1 MSSCGGI
8 YSSSS
13 YATMGR
19 VSGAD
24 VSHQRIAEKLVILND
39 RSLGMLTRLY
49 NIKKACA
56 DAKSK
61 PAFLTDRSLDGAIK
75 QIVKKFPV
83 VDTKSNSALFQYV
96 NSMKTDITRNL
107 SLYYYTFADLL
118 DLRDHI
124 LQLLTTMDVAQVQLD
139 ITVNHDVTTAY
150 LNLVVNLI
158 CLMILLSKVEDR
170 RAVLGLFNAAY
181 DLSHGQSEPS
191 FPRLGQMIIDY
202 ENPLKKLAEDLGPLN
217 RLVVSALKSVSTV
230 YIRRNITAEAWR
242 KAEMLSFTANPKQ
255 LLYTAVT
262 EEISGEYLSLD
273 VMDRWIVLCVTV
285 CYSNA
290 LNDPILYNMYQRAL
304 QSGLVIR
311 LFRDEVFHIHTQ
323 LQTFFEALK
332 GFAKKTHDIKE
343 CHAVAVD
350 TSIAIHRERR
360 RFLRGA
366 LKDLCLLLK
375 DQPGLLGPK
384 ALFVWMG
391 LSFSRDE
398 VLWYLRHVDAFVD
411 SDKKKNK
418 RETEEINDK
427 LLPELLFYMNELR
440 LLVTKYEK
448 VISRYYVRYIRG
460 YEAVELRH
468 VVQSLQNLCEEEL
481 IMISSFVSTVTE
493 LNRETTDFPALRLD
507 WFRLQA
513 SLSSACSSF
522 RLSDNKSFASL
533 MNSTVFHLKMIDQ
546 QKEMLRETSDLS
558 LFLLFFLFFVVISTG
573 WCCHFFSFYTKQL
586 ESQLRQCLTLPS
598 QSRYSIAYAFIC
610 SHFVSTLHDMCPEEK
625 IHIVERG
632 LSMCNMILEQL
643 ARETTN
649 VIGRLGEHE
658 MMLSEKL
665 STRECASIIAEAIRP
680 KTGKHATP
688 TIRRMPG
695 EESFRVMRDQ
705 LTLPDK
711 LTTALVELCSAV
723 GYCRE
728 LEVSDHIFA
737 PREFLSV
744 ELERYLGDVLRIT
757 IFKDSQTS
765 EYPRRPSEMLEIL
778 NSQISALQMIDSCVS
793 IDMMKLL
800 TTALL
805 QQSQPTDSQGT
816 DTLTLTYCKWY
827 LEVLLRRA
835 SNCQIVY
842 SDHFE
847 SFIGNSEA
855 LPFAPDQ
862 YTDTYELNCLVQLI
876 GPYGVKHLSE
886 RLIWHVASQI
896 TELNKIVRD
905 NRDALIAARTSFDKP
920 EKMHE
925 IVAQLSGADG
935 RERRNTSNHHQNNP
949 VGGAMESVLQRVTII
964 GEIIAFRDLLHNAL
978 HDVMEQRIPFLLS
991 SLHELNE
998 SMDERDKLPISEM
1011 CAAVGV
1017 TTTVDLALVNAI
1029 RQQAQTQRLTNPE
1042 EHYNISCLLFVFIAI
1057 SLPKLALASSSFFRA
1072 HILASQN
1079 NSHTIPLA
1087 VNNLAGALFTLHEK
1101 NDVVLRMK
1109 EFLALASSGLLQ
1121 ILGTSDAEAMK
1132 EHQSVFI
1139 ILEQLVKNSP
1149 YLSFDL
1155 LESCFPYNLIRTS
1168 YLSCYN
1174 RHE

>member
-1 MSSCGGI
+1 MSSTSGI
-8 YSSSS
+8 YSS
-13 YATMGR
+13 TMGR
-19 VSGAD
+19 ATVDSIN
-24 VSHQRIAEKLVILND
+24 HQRIAEKLIILND

-56 DAKSK
+56 DPKSK
-61 PAFLTDRSLDGAIK
+61 PSFLTDKSLDGAIK
-75 QIVKKFPV
+75 HIVKKFPV
-83 VDTKSNSALFQYV
+83 VDTKSNSYV
-96 NSMKTDITRNL
+96 SSMKTDITRNL

-124 LQLLTTMDVAQVQLD
+124 LQLLTTMDVAQCQLD
-139 ITVNHDVTTAY
+139 ITVNYDLTTAY

-181 DLSHGQSEPS
+181 DLTHGQSEAS

-217 RLVVSALKSVSTV
+217 RLVIAALKSVSTV

-262 EEISGEYLSLD
+262 EEIAGEYLSLD
-273 VMDRWIVLCVTV
+273 DMDRWIVLCVTV
-285 CYSNA
+285 CSSNA

-311 LFRDEVFHIHTQ
+311 LFRDEVFPIHSQ
-323 LQTFFEALK
+323 IQSFFESMK
-332 GFAKKTHDIKE
+332 GFVKKTHDIKE
-343 CHAVAVD
+343 CYAVSLD

-391 LSFSRDE
+391 LSFARDE
-398 VLWYLRHVDAFVD
+398 VSWYLRHVDAFPEPA
-411 SDKKKNK
+411 KKSK
-418 RETEEINDK
+418 RETEDINDK
-427 LLPELLFYMNELR
+427 QLPELLFYMNELR
-440 LLVTKYEK
+440 LLVTKYGY

-460 YEAVELRH
+460 YEAVELRQI
-468 VVQSLQNLCEEEL
+468 VQSLQNLREEDIVVL
-481 IMISSFVSTVTE
+481 SSFVATATE
-493 LNRETTDFPALRLD
+493 LDRESTNFSALRLD

-513 SLSSACSSF
+513 SLSSQRSSF
-522 RLSDNKSFASL
+522 RLLDNKRFASV
-533 MNSTVFHLKMIDQ
+533 MNSTVFHLKMIDLQ
-546 QKEMLRETSDLS
+546 QDMLKETSDLS
-558 LFLLFFLFFVVISTG
+558 IF
-573 WCCHFFSFYTKQL
+573 CFYTRQL
-586 ESQLRQCLTLPS
+586 ETQLRQCLTLPS
-598 QSRYSIAYAFIC
+598 QSRFSISYAFIC
-610 SHFVSTLHDMCPEEK
+610 AHFVSALHDMCPEEK

-643 ARETTN
+643 AREAIS
-649 VIGRLGEHE
+649 VISRLGEHE
-658 MMLSEKL
+658 LMLSEKL
-665 STRECASIIAEAIRP
+665 STRECASIIAEAMRP
-680 KTGKHATP
+680 KTGKHAVT
-688 TIRRMPG
+688 TVRRMPG
-695 EESFRVMRDQ
+695 EESVRIMRDQ

-711 LTTALVELCSAV
+711 LMTALVELCSAV

-728 LEVSDHIFA
+728 LTVSEHIFA
-737 PREFLSV
+737 PREFLCQ
-744 ELERYLGDVLRIT
+744 EMERYLGDVLRT
-757 IFKDSQTS
+757 SLAKDQSG
-765 EYPRRPSEMLEIL
+765 EHPKRPSEMLATL
-778 NSQISALQMIDSCVS
+778 NAQISVLQMVDSCVS

-805 QQSQPTDSQGT
+805 QQTQPMDSQGSE
-816 DTLTLTYCKWY
+816 TLTSIYCKWY

-847 SFIGNSEA
+847 SFISNSEN

-862 YTDTYELNCLVQLI
+862 YTDTHELNCLVQLI

-905 NRDALIAARTSFDKP
+905 NREILQAARTSFDKP
-920 EKMHE
+920 ERMRE
-925 IVAQLSGADG
+925 LVAQLSGADQ
-935 RERRNTSNHHQNNP
+935 RDRRNNSNHHQSSH
-949 VGGAMESVLQRVTII
+949 VGGAMESILQRVTII
-964 GEIIAFRDLLHNAL
+964 GEIIAFRDLLHDAL
-978 HDVMEQRIPFLLS
+978 HDVLELRTPFLLS
-991 SLHELNE
+991 SLHELDA
-998 SMDERDKLPISEM
+998 STDERDKLAISEM
-1011 CAAVGV
+1011 CAAVGSK
-1017 TTTVDLALVNAI
+1017 TTVDLALVNAI
-1029 RQQAQTQRLTNPE
+1029 RAQAQTQRLTNPE

-1057 SLPKLALASSSFFRA
+1057 SLPKLALASTSFFRA

-1087 VNNLAGALFTLHEK
+1087 VNTLAGALFTLHEK
-1101 NDVVLRMK
+1101 NDVVPRMK

-1121 ILGTSDAEAMK
+1121 ILGTPDAEAMK

-1139 ILEQLVKNSP
+1139 ILEQLVKRSH
-1149 YLSFDL
+1149 YLTFDL

>member
-1 MSSCGGI
+1 MSSASGI
-8 YSSSS
+8 YSTTPH
-13 YATMGR
+13 ATMGR
-19 VSGAD
+19 TSAD
-24 VSHQRIAEKLVILND
+24 HISHQRIAEKLIVLND

-56 DAKSK
+56 DPKSK
-61 PAFLTDRSLDGAIK
+61 PAFLTDKSLDGAIK
-75 QIVKKFPV
+75 NIVKKFPV
-83 VDTKSNSALFQYV
+83 VDTKSNSTMFQYV

-124 LQLLTTMDVAQVQLD
+124 LQLLTTMDVAQCQLD
-139 ITVNHDVTTAY
+139 ITVNYDVTTAY

-158 CLMILLSKVEDR
+158 CLMILLSKVDDR

-181 DLSHGQSEPS
+181 DLTHAQSEPS

-202 ENPLKKLAEDLGPLN
+202 ENPLRKLAEDLGPLN
-217 RLVVSALKSVSTV
+217 RLIIAALKSVSALYV
-230 YIRRNITAEAWR
+230 RRNISAEQWR
-242 KAEMLSFTANPKQ
+242 KAELLSFTANPKQ

-262 EEISGEYLSLD
+262 EEIAGEYLSLD
-273 VMDRWIVLCVTV
+273 VMDRWIILCVTV
-285 CYSNA
+285 CSSNA
-290 LNDPILYNMYQRAL
+290 LNDPILYNMYQRAM

-311 LFRDEVFHIHTQ
+311 LFRDEVFPIHSQ
-323 LQTFFEALK
+323 LQAFFESIK
-332 GFAKKTHDIKE
+332 GFAKKTHDIKD
-343 CHAVAVD
+343 CYAVAVD

-391 LSFSRDE
+391 LSYSRDE
-398 VLWYLRHVDAFVD
+398 VLWYLRHVDAFPEPA
-411 SDKKKNK
+411 KKNK
-418 RETEEINDK
+418 RETEDINDK

-440 LLVTKYEK
+440 SLVTKYAP

-460 YEAVELRH
+460 YEAVELRQII
-468 VVQSLQNLCEEEL
+468 QSLQNLREED
-481 IMISSFVSTVTE
+481 MIVMSSFVTAATE
-493 LNRETTDFPALRLD
+493 LDRDSTDFSALRLD

-513 SLSSACSSF
+513 TLSSQRSSF
-522 RLSDNKSFASL
+522 RLLDNKRFASV
-533 MNSTVFHLKMIDQ
+533 MNSTVFHLKMIDLQ
-546 QKEMLRETSDLS
+546 QEMLRETSDLS
-558 LFLLFFLFFVVISTG
+558 IF
-573 WCCHFFSFYTKQL
+573 CFYTKQL
-586 ESQLRQCLTLPS
+586 ENQLRQCLTLPS
-598 QSRYSIAYAFIC
+598 QSRFSISYAFIC
-610 SHFVSTLHDMCPEEK
+610 SHFVFALHDMCPEEK

-632 LSMCNMILEQL
+632 LSLCNMILEQL

-649 VIGRLGEHE
+649 VISRLGEHE
-658 MMLSEKL
+658 MMLFEKL
-665 STRECASIIAEAIRP
+665 STRECAGIIAEVMP
-680 KTGKHATP
+680 QKTGKHAANTV
-688 TIRRMPG
+688 RRMPG
-695 EESFRVMRDQ
+695 EESVRIIRDQ

-728 LEVSDHIFA
+728 LTVSEHIFA
-737 PREFLSV
+737 PREFLCQ
-744 ELERYLGDVLRIT
+744 EMERYLGEVLRESVI
-757 IFKDSQTS
+757 KDTQSG
-765 EYPRRPSEMLEIL
+765 EHPRRPSEMLAIL
-778 NSQISALQMIDSCVS
+778 NAHISVLQMVDSCVS

-805 QQSQPTDSQGT
+805 QQTQPLDSQGSE
-816 DTLTLTYCKWY
+816 TLTSIYCKWY

-847 SFIGNSEA
+847 SFISNSEN
-855 LPFAPDQ
+855 LPFAPEQ
-862 YTDTYELNCLVQLI
+862 YTDTQELNCLAQLI
-876 GPYGVKHLSE
+876 GPYGVKYLSE

-905 NRDALIAARTSFDKP
+905 NRDLLMAARTSFDKP
-920 EKMHE
+920 ERMRE
-925 IVAQLSGADG
+925 LVAQLSGADQ
-935 RERRNTSNHHQNNP
+935 RERRNTSNHHQNTP

-978 HDVMEQRIPFLLS
+978 HDVLEHRTPFLLA

-998 SMDERDKLPISEM
+998 SIDERDRLAISEM
-1011 CAAVGV
+1011 CAAVGNK
-1017 TTTVDLALVNAI
+1017 TTVDLALVNAI
-1029 RQQAQTQRLTNPE
+1029 RTQAQNQRLTNPE
-1042 EHYNISCLLFVFIAI
+1042 EHYSISCLLFVFIAV
-1057 SLPKLALASSSFFRA
+1057 SLPKLALASTSFFRA

-1087 VNNLAGALFTLHEK
+1087 VNTLAGALFTLHEK
-1101 NDVVLRMK
+1101 NDIVPRMK

-1121 ILGTSDAEAMK
+1121 ILGTPDAEAMK

-1139 ILEQLVKNSP
+1139 ILEQLVKRSP
-1149 YLSFDL
+1149 YLTFDL

-1174 RHE
+1174 RHD